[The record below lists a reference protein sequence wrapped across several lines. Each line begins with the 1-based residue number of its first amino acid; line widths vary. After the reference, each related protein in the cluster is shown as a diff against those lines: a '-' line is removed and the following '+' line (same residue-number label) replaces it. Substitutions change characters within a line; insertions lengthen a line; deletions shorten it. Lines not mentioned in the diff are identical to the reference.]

1 MILDRN
7 FWTRAGERLAKTWL
21 YSFAAVLLVVLGNPE
36 VFDQSNALTPEAAF
50 ALPWVAALITA
61 TMTTALS
68 GVTAVITANFITHG
82 GPVPLYVAGSG
93 YPLVKQ
99 DHGAPIR
106 GEV

>member
-50 ALPWVAALITA
+50 ALPWVAALIKA
-61 TMTTALS
+61 TMTTAPFR
-68 GVTAVITANFITHG
+68 GDGCHHG
-82 GPVPLYVAGSG
+82 QLHHPRRPGPA
-93 YPLVKQ
+93 
-99 DHGAPIR
+99 IR
-106 GEV
+106 RRIRLPTC